1 MTIDNGPD
9 DGPERGV
16 DRVSDRV
23 VDESSRFGTVA
34 FYAALGKAFVVMC
47 GVVPAL
53 MFLEW
58 IDGPLGG
65 RLKNAGEIDPRQLTG
80 LDGILL
86 APLLHV
92 DYAHVLGNSI
102 ALIVLGTFVLA
113 GGTRRF
119 LYATLFIAVVS
130 GILVWVFS
138 PAPVVGASGV
148 LMGYLGF
155 LLIRG
160 IVERSLWNIA
170 VSMISALLFG
180 WELATVLPKDAG
192 VSWQAHLFGF
202 LSGVVAALLLRR
214 RRVRRTD
221 VGGVPETSDLGD
233 TSTPTR
239 ELGPA

>member
-1 MTIDNGPD
+1 
-9 DGPERGV
+9 V
-16 DRVSDRV
+16 DRVSGRE

-34 FYAALGKAFVVMC
+34 FYAALGKAFVAMC
-47 GVVPAL
+47 AVVPVL
-53 MFLEW
+53 MFLQW

-65 RLKNAGEIDPRQLTG
+65 RLKNIGEIDPRQLTG
-80 LDGILL
+80 LDGVLL

-113 GGTRRF
+113 GGTRQF
-119 LYATLFIAVVS
+119 LLATLFIAVFS
-130 GILVWVFS
+130 GVLVWAFS

-155 LLIRG
+155 LLVRG
-160 IVERSLWNIA
+160 IVQRSLWNIG
-170 VSMISALLFG
+170 VSVISALLFG

-202 LSGVVAALLLRR
+202 GSGVVAALLLRR

-221 VGGVPETSDLGD
+221 VGGESETSDRSD
-233 TSTPTR
+233 TSPSTR
-239 ELGPA
+239 ELGSS